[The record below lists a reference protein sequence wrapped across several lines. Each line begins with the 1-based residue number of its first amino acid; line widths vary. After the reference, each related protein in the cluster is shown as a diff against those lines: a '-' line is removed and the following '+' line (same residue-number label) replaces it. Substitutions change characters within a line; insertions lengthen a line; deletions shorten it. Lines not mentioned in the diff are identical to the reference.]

1 MLKFMGNQN
10 QASFD
15 QGINILCMG
24 RFLMSERIGS
34 VSTLKIAGSIALA
47 FAAFLFISG
56 CGQSPSGPSQV
67 MQVKGMTVTVTG
79 EFRSSG
85 STVGI
90 KFTNAQGQPVD
101 VGKVALALNMN
112 MPGMPMTAGGEVS
125 GGNGSYTAK
134 IKPQMSGTWIATLN
148 YDGPQGSGQT
158 VFEATVR

>member
-1 MLKFMGNQN
+1 MFIFIGNQI
-10 QASFD
+10 QRPLTKE
-15 QGINILCMG
+15 INVLCSG
-24 RFLMSERIGS
+24 RFFMSERVGL
-34 VSTLKIAGSIALA
+34 VSTLKIARSIALA

-79 EFRSSG
+79 EFRSAG

-90 KFTNAQGQPVD
+90 KFTDAQGHPVD
-101 VGKVALALNMN
+101 VGKVTLALNMN

-125 GGNGSYTAK
+125 GSNGNYTAK